1 MARSFGK
8 RFVHAVACTAI
19 SLLAL
24 GAGSQAVQ
32 AQTRLLIG
40 HTGTPGNSVYVLFD
54 EFAKRVQTYS
64 GGKIKPEVHHS
75 GELGGDDQ
83 LLQSLR
89 LGTVDLASASTGNM
103 GSMTKA
109 LLWADLPYILVS
121 RDGMEKVFTDPEIS
135 AKLSKDIE
143 RDVGTKVLGYLQA
156 GGYRML
162 QNKKRPLKVPA
173 DAKGIKFRTTASP
186 IDVALIQAWGGLPSQ
201 VAWAETF
208 TAVQQGVVDGLNL
221 QPVWTSLNG
230 FGQVIK
236 YATRNNAVMGLH
248 CIQMNKKVWDG
259 LSPELQQ
266 AVQKAMNDAIQI
278 ANKADAADESQYV
291 KKLEAGGMAIYDPTP
306 AELDQWR
313 KAAMPVWDKFGGQM
327 DQAVLA
333 RVQAIQKQ

>member
-1 MARSFGK
+1 MGAGFARQW
-8 RFVHAVACTAI
+8 RAI
-19 SLLAL
+19 GTLAYAGLIVLAL
-24 GAGSQAVQ
+24 GAGSAS

-40 HTGTPGNSVYVLFD
+40 HTGTPGNSVYVVFD
-54 EFAKRVQTYS
+54 EFAKRVVKYS
-64 GGKIKPEVHHS
+64 GGKIKPEVHPS

-83 LLQSLR
+83 LLQSLK

-103 GSMTKA
+103 GAMTKA

-121 RDGMEKVFTDPEIS
+121 RAGMEKVFTDPQIA
-135 AKLSKDIE
+135 AKLSSEIE

-162 QNKKRPLKVPA
+162 QNKRRPLKVPA

-201 VAWAETF
+201 VAWSETF

-230 FGQVIK
+230 FGQVVK

-248 CIQMNKKVWDG
+248 CIQMNKKVWDS
-259 LSPELQQ
+259 LSPDLQQ
-266 AVQKAMNDAIQI
+266 AVQKAMSEAIEIGNKTDA
-278 ANKADAADESQYV
+278 DDEAKYV
-291 KKLEAGGMAIYDPTP
+291 KKLEAGGMVIYDPTP
-306 AELDQWR
+306 AELAQWR
-313 KAAMPVWDKFGGQM
+313 AAAMPVWDKMAGQM
-327 DQAVLA
+327 DPVLLK
-333 RVQAIQKQ
+333 RVQEVQK

>member
-1 MARSFGK
+1 MFKTSARAWRLAFLFAFAS
-8 RFVHAVACTAI
+8 VAMG
-19 SLLAL
+19 LACSPD
-24 GAGSQAVQ
+24 AA
-32 AQTRLLIG
+32 AQTKLLIA

-103 GSMTKA
+103 GAMTKS
-109 LLWADLPYILVS
+109 LLWADLPYIFTS
-121 RDGMEKVFTDPEIS
+121 REGMEKVFTDPEIS
-135 AKLSKDIE
+135 AKLSSEIE
-143 RDVGTKVLGYLQA
+143 RDIGTKVLGYLQA

-162 QNKKRPLKVPA
+162 QNKRRALHVPA

-248 CIQMNKKVWDG
+248 CIQMNKKVWDS
-259 LSPELQQ
+259 LSPDLQQ
-266 AVQKAMNDAIQI
+266 AVQKAMSEAIQV
-278 ANKADAADESQYV
+278 ANKADATDESQYV
-291 KKLEAGGMAIYDPTP
+291 KKLQAGGMAIYDPKP
-306 AELDQWR
+306 DELEQWR
-313 KAAMPVWDKFGGQM
+313 KAAMPVWDKMAPQM
-327 DQAVLA
+327 DQALLT
-333 RVQAIQKQ
+333 RVKAIQK

>member
-1 MARSFGK
+1 MF
-8 RFVHAVACTAI
+8 
-19 SLLAL
+19 LLAWKKSIFRL
-24 GAGSQAVQ
+24 SMMFAALVAICVTSGAAF

-40 HTGTPGNSVYVLFD
+40 NTGTPGNSVYVVFD
-54 EFAKRVQTYS
+54 EFAKRIEASS

-89 LGTVDLASASTGNM
+89 LGTVDMASASTGNM
-103 GSMTKA
+103 GAMTKA

-121 RDGMEKVFTDPEIS
+121 RQGMEKVFNDPEIS
-135 AKLSKDIE
+135 GALSQQIE
-143 RDVGTKVLGYLQA
+143 RDLGTKVLGYLQA

-162 QNKKRPLKVPA
+162 QNKRRELKTPA

-186 IDVALIQAWGGLPSQ
+186 LDVALTQAWGGLPSQ

-236 YATRNNAVMGLH
+236 YATRNNALMGLH
-248 CIQMNKKVWDG
+248 CIQISKKMWNQ
-259 LSPELQQ
+259 LTPELQQ
-266 AVQKAMNDAIQI
+266 LVQKAMSEAIVV
-278 ANKADAADESQYV
+278 ANKVDADDESKYV
-291 KKLEAGGMAIYDPTP
+291 DKLKAGGMAIYDPTP
-306 AELDQWR
+306 KELAAWR
-313 KAAMPVWDKFGGQM
+313 DAAMPVWDKFAGQM
-327 DQAVLA
+327 DQKVLKRVVAV
-333 RVQAIQKQ
+333 QK